1 MGSLI
6 FTQWYYHSQ
15 CFKAVS
21 PASQCHQRFLT
32 AGSPGPSSNETDWCL
47 IRKTGCTVPEDITE
61 TGMLMGCLLIVALI
75 KFREFKRRLLFGPQ
89 LLIEGSS
96 PETHKWELNDWWTA
110 RKMTYVLFI
119 FNLSLYRSYQYFS
132 FTNLNIFL
140 QIVFGIPKRITEKS
154 PKNRYLFSFI
164 IDFDLVLLNSKA
176 PLSLDIRQQNKPCQS
191 SDEPISIHWDLFT
204 CSQALKPNPL
214 SHVQIVENVFFLP
227 CSDKRICLLTG
238 FVKIIPMT
246 LPSVKSSSE

>member
-191 SDEPISIHWDLFT
+191 SDEPISIQLGSVYMQSGSEAKSTQSCSNRGKRVFSALFR
-204 CSQALKPNPL
+204 Q
-214 SHVQIVENVFFLP
+214 ENMSVDWFRQNNTN
-227 CSDKRICLLTG
+227 DATIC
-238 FVKIIPMT
+238 
-246 LPSVKSSSE
+246 